1 MGALQAKENIWWVGV
16 QDPDLRVFDIVMYSE
31 YGTSYNA
38 YVVKGAEKTAVFETV
53 KAKFFDQYLENLKE
67 VCDPA
72 TIDYIVVGHTEPDH
86 AGGVEK
92 LLALAP
98 NATVVGS
105 ATALTFLKEIV
116 NHPFKSQVVTEK
128 DQIDL
133 GGMHLEFLSVP
144 FLHWPDSMYTYIP
157 EAKALFTVD
166 SFGCHYSDDRV
177 FNDQIEGDFE
187 AAYKYYFDNI
197 MGPFKPFVLKAL
209 NRIKDLDIEFI
220 GNGHGPVLRTNIQ
233 HYFDL
238 YRKWATPVKK
248 APEDRNVVIAYV
260 SAYGYTKQLAETIAE
275 GLADGGVQHI
285 QMFDLVTDD
294 NAAAKAALQSSDGFL
309 LGSPTLVGDALP
321 PIYEMLVGL
330 NPIIHRGLPAAAF
343 GSYGWSGEGVP
354 HIMERLKQLR
364 MNTVDGLR
372 IRFRPGDTELVE
384 AFEYGYHFGSLLQ
397 DKKAEK
403 TTKGSRKLVKCLV
416 CGEIFDSSLEVCP
429 VCGVGRENFVP
440 VEEKET
446 TYRKDGD
453 EFYVILGNGTAGL
466 NAAKAVRERDKTSSI
481 LMISEE
487 KYPTYNRPMLT
498 KALNAGLE
506 ISQIQ
511 VEPESWYEENQVY
524 QILGKK
530 IISVDKT
537 EKEVTLED
545 GMRLKYTKLIYALG
559 AKSFVPPIP
568 GSEKEQVA
576 VIRTLEDAEK
586 IGQMIPKNGQTVVI
600 GGGVLGLE
608 AAWELKKA
616 GCQVTVLEAASV
628 LMGRQLDEGA
638 AAMLGSIGE
647 SVGIKVRTGVKI
659 DRIEGQ
665 ERVTAVRLAD
675 GEEIAANLVLISCG
689 VRANTE
695 LAEQMGLKVNRAVA
709 VNEKMQTS
717 EKDIYACGD
726 CVEFEGENAAL
737 WAEASEQGKVAGANA
752 AGECVEYQKV
762 QMPLSFNGMNTS
774 LYAIGDNGRNKN
786 LLYKTLE
793 ICDRS
798 KKQYEKLYFLNGK
811 LCGVILIGN
820 VSKMAKLT
828 KLMERKAT
836 FAEVILDKETESY

>member
-116 NHPFKSQVVTEK
+116 NHPFKSQAVTEK

-166 SFGCHYSDDRV
+166 SFGCHYADDRV

-343 GSYGWSGEGVP
+343 GSYGWSGEAVP
-354 HIMERLKQLR
+354 NLTARMEALKLGQPLP
-364 MNTVDGLR
+364 GLK
-372 IRFRPGDTELVE
+372 IRFKPSDAQLAE
-384 AFEYGYHFGSLLQ
+384 ARQYG
-397 DKKAEK
+397 
-403 TTKGSRKLVKCLV
+403 
-416 CGEIFDSSLEVCP
+416 
-429 VCGVGRENFVP
+429 
-440 VEEKET
+440 
-446 TYRKDGD
+446 
-453 EFYVILGNGTAGL
+453 
-466 NAAKAVRERDKTSSI
+466 RD
-481 LMISEE
+481 
-487 KYPTYNRPMLT
+487 
-498 KALNAGLE
+498 
-506 ISQIQ
+506 
-511 VEPESWYEENQVY
+511 
-524 QILGKK
+524 
-530 IISVDKT
+530 
-537 EKEVTLED
+537 
-545 GMRLKYTKLIYALG
+545 
-559 AKSFVPPIP
+559 F
-568 GSEKEQVA
+568 
-576 VIRTLEDAEK
+576 
-586 IGQMIPKNGQTVVI
+586 
-600 GGGVLGLE
+600 
-608 AAWELKKA
+608 
-616 GCQVTVLEAASV
+616 
-628 LMGRQLDEGA
+628 A
-638 AAMLGSIGE
+638 AA
-647 SVGIKVRTGVKI
+647 
-659 DRIEGQ
+659 
-665 ERVTAVRLAD
+665 
-675 GEEIAANLVLISCG
+675 VL
-689 VRANTE
+689 
-695 LAEQMGLKVNRAVA
+695 K
-709 VNEKMQTS
+709 
-717 EKDIYACGD
+717 
-726 CVEFEGENAAL
+726 
-737 WAEASEQGKVAGANA
+737 
-752 AGECVEYQKV
+752 
-762 QMPLSFNGMNTS
+762 
-774 LYAIGDNGRNKN
+774 
-786 LLYKTLE
+786 
-793 ICDRS
+793 
-798 KKQYEKLYFLNGK
+798 
-811 LCGVILIGN
+811 
-820 VSKMAKLT
+820 
-828 KLMERKAT
+828 
-836 FAEVILDKETESY
+836 